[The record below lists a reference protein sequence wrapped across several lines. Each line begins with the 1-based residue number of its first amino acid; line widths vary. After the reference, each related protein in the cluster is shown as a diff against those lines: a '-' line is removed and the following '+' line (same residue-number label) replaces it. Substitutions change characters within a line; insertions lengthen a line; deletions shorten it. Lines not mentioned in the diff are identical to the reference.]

1 MKKLILSFTFIMIT
15 LASYAQTSNYQK
27 NNKDMTEN
35 KEKTPLYD
43 YTENEM
49 NKVSAYIKQQ
59 YGECKGVMHEK
70 MSLDIHC
77 DIVLVE
83 PTEDQPYYKLIT
95 MGAGAY
101 QMNIPKS
108 LKGEVYNRAEYV
120 IFLPKDWNFDLYNEE
135 FYWPIRMLKTIARLP
150 VNSGDWLGIRH
161 TVQLTEDGSPLS
173 ETAGFNSC
181 VLLPSLGMEKQYVK
195 PLKLGQLWSKKI
207 AFYQIFPLY
216 QEEREFK
223 LAHSLDELMDKM
235 DMGDN
240 YTDEN
245 LIIDIHRKNSC
256 K

>member
-27 NNKDMTEN
+27 NNEDMTEN

-43 YTENEM
+43 YTEKEW
-49 NKVSAYIKQQ
+49 NKVSAYIEQQ
-59 YGECKGVMHEK
+59 YGEYENVMHEK
-70 MSLDIHC
+70 VSLDIHC

-101 QMNIPKS
+101 RMNVPKS
-108 LKGEVYNRAEYV
+108 LKGEVYDRAEYV
-120 IFLPKDWNFDLYNEE
+120 IFLPKDWNIESDDEE

-150 VNSGDWLGIRH
+150 IYLENWLGSGH
-161 TVQLTEDGSPLS
+161 TAQYEDHVPFS
-173 ETAGFNSC
+173 ETAGYNSC
-181 VLLPSLGMEKQYVK
+181 VLLPSIGMEKQYVK
-195 PLKLGQLWSKKI
+195 PLKLGFWSKKI

-216 QEEREFK
+216 QEELDFK
-223 LAHSLDELMDKM
+223 LAHSLDELLDKM

>member
-1 MKKLILSFTFIMIT
+1 MKKLILSFTLIMIT

-27 NNKDMTEN
+27 NNEDMTEN
-35 KEKTPLYD
+35 KEKTPLYY

-49 NKVSAYIKQQ
+49 NKVSAYIEQQ
-59 YGECKGVMHEK
+59 YGEYENVMHEK
-70 MSLDIHC
+70 VSLDIHC

-101 QMNIPKS
+101 QMNVPKS
-108 LKGEVYNRAEYV
+108 LKGEVYDRAEYV

-150 VNSGDWLGIRH
+150 VYLENWLGSGH
-161 TVQLTEDGSPLS
+161 TAQYEDHVPFS
-173 ETAGFNSC
+173 ETAGYNSC
-181 VLLPSLGMEKQYVK
+181 VLLPSIGMEKKHVK
-195 PLKLGQLWSKKI
+195 PLKLGFWGKKI

-216 QEEREFK
+216 QEELDFK
-223 LAHSLDELMDKM
+223 LAHSLDELLDKM

>member
-1 MKKLILSFTFIMIT
+1 MKKLFVSFTLLMIT
-15 LASYAQTSNYQK
+15 LASCAQASNNPK
-27 NNKDMTEN
+27 NNQDMTEN
-35 KEKTPLYD
+35 KEEIPLYD
-43 YTENEM
+43 YTEKEW
-49 NKVSAYIKQQ
+49 NKVSAYIEQQ
-59 YGECKGVMHEK
+59 YGDYEGVMHEK
-70 MSLDIHC
+70 VPLDIHC

-95 MGAGAY
+95 FGAGAY
-101 QMNIPKS
+101 QMNVPKS
-108 LKGEVYNRAEYV
+108 LKGEVYDRAEYV
-120 IFLPKDWNFDLYNEE
+120 IFLPKDWDLESDDEE

-150 VNSGDWLGIRH
+150 IYLENWLGSGH
-161 TVQLTEDGSPLS
+161 TAQYEDHVPFS
-173 ETAGFNSC
+173 ETAGYNSC
-181 VLLPSLGMEKQYVK
+181 VLLPSIGMEKQYVK
-195 PLKLGQLWSKKI
+195 PLKLGFWSKKI

>member
-27 NNKDMTEN
+27 NNEDMTEN

-43 YTENEM
+43 YTEKEW
-49 NKVSAYIKQQ
+49 NKVSAYIEQQ
-59 YGECKGVMHEK
+59 YGEYENVMHEIV
-70 MSLDIHC
+70 SPDIHC

-95 MGAGAY
+95 FGAGAY
-101 QMNIPKS
+101 QMNVPKS
-108 LKGEVYNRAEYV
+108 LKGEVYDRAEYV
-120 IFLPKDWNFDLYNEE
+120 IFLPKDWNIESDDEE
-135 FYWPIRMLKTIARLP
+135 FYWPIRMMKTIARLP
-150 VNSGDWLGIRH
+150 VDSEDWLGIGH
-161 TVQLTEDGSPLS
+161 TVHLTEDGGPLS
-173 ETAGFNSC
+173 ETAGYNSC

-195 PLKLGQLWSKKI
+195 PLKLGFWGKKI

-216 QEEREFK
+216 QEELDFK
-223 LAHSLDELMDKM
+223 LAHSLDELLDKM

-240 YTDEN
+240 YTNEN
-245 LIIDIHRKNSC
+245 LIIDIHRKNCC

>member
-27 NNKDMTEN
+27 NNEDMTEN

-43 YTENEM
+43 YTEKEW
-49 NKVSAYIKQQ
+49 NKVSAYIEQQ
-59 YGECKGVMHEK
+59 YGEYKNVMHEIV
-70 MSLDIHC
+70 SPDIHC
-77 DIVLVE
+77 DIVIVE

-101 QMNIPKS
+101 QMNVPKS
-108 LKGEVYNRAEYV
+108 LKGEVYDRAEYV
-120 IFLPKDWNFDLYNEE
+120 IFLPKDWDLESDDEE

-150 VNSGDWLGIRH
+150 IYLENWLGPGH
-161 TVQLTEDGSPLS
+161 TAQYEDHVPFS
-173 ETAGFNSC
+173 ETAGYNSC
-181 VLLPSLGMEKQYVK
+181 VLLPSIGMEKQYVK
-195 PLKLGQLWSKKI
+195 PLKLGFWSKKI

-216 QEEREFK
+216 QEELDFK
-223 LAHSLDELMDKM
+223 LAHSLDELLDKM

>member
-1 MKKLILSFTFIMIT
+1 MIT

-27 NNKDMTEN
+27 NNEDMTEN
-35 KEKTPLYD
+35 KEKTPLYY

-49 NKVSAYIKQQ
+49 NKVSAYIEQQ

-70 MSLDIHC
+70 VSLDIHC

-101 QMNIPKS
+101 QMNVPKS
-108 LKGEVYNRAEYV
+108 LKGEVYDRAEYV
-120 IFLPKDWNFDLYNEE
+120 IFLPKDWNIESDDEE
-135 FYWPIRMLKTIARLP
+135 FYWPIGMLKTIARLP
-150 VNSGDWLGIRH
+150 IYLENWLGSGH
-161 TVQLTEDGSPLS
+161 TAQYEDHVPFS
-173 ETAGFNSC
+173 ETAGYNSC
-181 VLLPSLGMEKQYVK
+181 VLLPSIGMGKKHVK
-195 PLKLGQLWSKKI
+195 PLKLGFWGKKI

-216 QEEREFK
+216 QEELDFK
-223 LAHSLDELMDKM
+223 LAHSLDELLDKM

-240 YTDEN
+240 YTDES

>member
-27 NNKDMTEN
+27 NNEDMTEN

-43 YTENEM
+43 YTGKEW
-49 NKVSAYIKQQ
+49 NKVSAYIEQQ
-59 YGECKGVMHEK
+59 YGEYENVMHEIV
-70 MSLDIHC
+70 SPDIHC
-77 DIVLVE
+77 DIVIVE

-101 QMNIPKS
+101 QMNVPKS
-108 LKGEVYNRAEYV
+108 LKGEVYERAEYV
-120 IFLPKDWNFDLYNEE
+120 IFLPKDWNIESDDEE

-150 VNSGDWLGIRH
+150 INSESWLGLGH

-173 ETAGFNSC
+173 ETAGFNSS
-181 VLLPSLGMEKQYVK
+181 VLLPSIGMENQCVK
-195 PLKLGQLWSKKI
+195 SLKLSFWGKKI
-207 AFYQIFPLY
+207 TFYQIFPLY
-216 QEEREFK
+216 QEELEFK
-223 LAHSLDELMDKM
+223 LAHSLDELIDKM

-240 YTDEN
+240 YTDES
-245 LIIDIHRKNSC
+245 LIIDIHRKNCC

>member
-1 MKKLILSFTFIMIT
+1 MIT

-27 NNKDMTEN
+27 NNEDMTEN

-43 YTENEM
+43 YTEKEW
-49 NKVSAYIKQQ
+49 NKVSAYIEQQ
-59 YGECKGVMHEK
+59 YGKYDNVLHELV
-70 MSLDIHC
+70 SPDIHC

-95 MGAGAY
+95 FGAGAY
-101 QMNIPKS
+101 QMNVPKS
-108 LKGEVYNRAEYV
+108 LKGEVYDRAEYV
-120 IFLPKDWNFDLYNEE
+120 IFLPKDWDLESDDEE
-135 FYWPIRMLKTIARLP
+135 FYWPIGMLKTIARLP
-150 VNSGDWLGIRH
+150 IYLENWLGPGH
-161 TVQLTEDGSPLS
+161 TAQYEDHVPFS
-173 ETAGFNSC
+173 ETAGYNSC
-181 VLLPSLGMEKQYVK
+181 VLLPSIGMGKKHVK
-195 PLKLGQLWSKKI
+195 PLKLGFWGKKI

-216 QEEREFK
+216 QEELEFK
-223 LAHSLDELMDKM
+223 LAHSLDELLDKM

>member
-35 KEKTPLYD
+35 KEKTPLYY

-49 NKVSAYIKQQ
+49 NKVSAYIEQQ
-59 YGECKGVMHEK
+59 YGEYENVMHEIV
-70 MSLDIHC
+70 SPDIHC
-77 DIVLVE
+77 DIVIVE

-101 QMNIPKS
+101 RMNVPKS
-108 LKGEVYNRAEYV
+108 LKGEVYERAEYV

-161 TVQLTEDGSPLS
+161 TVHLTEDGGPLS
-173 ETAGFNSC
+173 ETAGYNSC

-195 PLKLGQLWSKKI
+195 PLKLGFWGKKI

-216 QEEREFK
+216 QEELEFK
-223 LAHSLDELMDKM
+223 LAHSLDELIDKM
-235 DMGDN
+235 DLSVN
-240 YTDEN
+240 FTNEN
-245 LIIDIHRKNSC
+245 LIIDIHRKNCC